1 VYSVFVRRDQGS
13 TRDVSFHSIRVDA
26 RHHFYRSGRLKSML
40 FKSALAVLKIFEQ
53 GRLSCRAHEVPHFE
67 PSRLSWSRMKRTPAT
82 LVLFGP
88 LVLFGSAIAF
98 AQESKPLPY
107 VAVHNP
113 EFISAPAATF
123 MNADDRVI
131 GLMSGKT
138 AKAYPAGIL
147 AQHGLVQD
155 DSPSG
160 PIAVTW

>member
-1 VYSVFVRRDQGS
+1 MKSSV
-13 TRDVSFHSIRVDA
+13 A
-26 RHHFYRSGRLKSML
+26 
-40 FKSALAVLKIFEQ
+40 ALALI
-53 GRLSCRAHEVPHFE
+53 G
-67 PSRLSWSRMKRTPAT
+67 T
-82 LVLFGP
+82 LT
-88 LVLFGSAIAF
+88 LFGSTLVC
-98 AQESKPLPY
+98 AQESKPENLPY

-123 MNADDRVI
+123 MRADDRLI